1 MSNMNLTV
9 HVWRQKDA
17 KAPGKMVPYKVT
29 GISEHASFLEMLD
42 VLNEQLLA
50 KNEEPIAFDH
60 DCREGICGTC
70 SLMIN
75 GRTHGGQRASA
86 FPVLRDLCV
95 DRSSF
100 DKIQQAGGFVTA
112 NVGSAPDA
120 NAVPI
125 SKEDADRAMSAAACI
140 GCGAC
145 VAACPNGS
153 AMLFVAA
160 KLTHLHMLPQGQ
172 PERDHRTHAM
182 VTAMDAA
189 GFGNCSNHYEC
200 EAACPKDISRDTI
213 TAAIARATAR
223 AERVDVPNSDPG
235 WQLDLTLGHIK
246 HISFHLMKMFHV
258 FREVFRPRIMTELI
272 DCAPETL
279 YQRVMGTKPQVIM
292 ASMSL

>member
-17 KAPGKMVPYKVT
+17 ASPGKMVPYKVT

-60 DCREGICGTC
+60 DCREGICGMC

-75 GRTHGGQRASA
+75 GRPHGGQAGTTTCQLHMRKFKNGDEIFVEPWRAAA

-95 DRSSF
+95 DRTSF
-100 DKIQQAGGFVTA
+100 DRITQAGGYVTA

-125 SKEDADRAMSAAACI
+125 PKEDADRAMSAAACI

-153 AMLFVAA
+153 AMLYVAA
-160 KLTHLHMLPQGQ
+160 KLTHLHSLPQGQ
-172 PERDHRTHAM
+172 PERLHRTQAM

-213 TAAIARATAR
+213 ALMNRGYAKSAFVHRGR
-223 AERVDVPNSDPG
+223 DNKSDG
-235 WQLDLTLGHIK
+235 G
-246 HISFHLMKMFHV
+246 
-258 FREVFRPRIMTELI
+258 
-272 DCAPETL
+272 
-279 YQRVMGTKPQVIM
+279 G
-292 ASMSL
+292 

>member
-1 MSNMNLTV
+1 MSNLNLTL

-17 KAPGKMVPYKVT
+17 RSPGKMVTYKVA
-29 GISEHASFLEMLD
+29 GISDHASFLEMLD
-42 VLNEQLLA
+42 VLNEQLVG
-50 KNEEPIAFDH
+50 KGEEPVAFDH

-75 GRTHGGQRASA
+75 GRPHGGQPGTTTCQLHMRKFKDGDEIYVEPWRAAA

-100 DKIQQAGGFVTA
+100 DKVTQAGGFITA

-125 SKEDADRAMSAAACI
+125 PKEDADSAMSAAACI

-153 AMLFVAA
+153 AMLYVAA
-160 KLTHLHMLPQGQ
+160 KLTHLHRLPQGQ
-172 PERDHRTHAM
+172 PERLHRTQAM

-200 EAACPKDISRDTI
+200 EAACPKGISKDYIALMNRDY
-213 TAAIARATAR
+213 AKSVFVAKDAKA
-223 AERVDVPNSDPG
+223 VSDG
-235 WQLDLTLGHIK
+235 AG
-246 HISFHLMKMFHV
+246 
-258 FREVFRPRIMTELI
+258 
-272 DCAPETL
+272 
-279 YQRVMGTKPQVIM
+279 
-292 ASMSL
+292 